1 MLIKKRLFLGL
12 LLAVATG
19 AVFAQERGTKEE
31 AVSMMAEAIKHTK
44 QAGLAKALDDFTNDK
59 ANWVSKDLYVSAIDS
74 KGNSLAHGFNPKQV
88 GRNLWELKD
97 PNGVLLVQDL
107 IKTGSE
113 KGEGWVSYQ
122 WPDPLTKKMADKSS
136 LVRRVPGA
144 DAFLI
149 IGIYR

>member
-1 MLIKKRLFLGL
+1 M
-12 LLAVATG
+12 
-19 AVFAQERGTKEE
+19 
-31 AVSMMAEAIKHTK
+31 SMMAEAIKHTK
-44 QAGLAKALDDFTNDK
+44 QVGLTKALDRLHQRQGELGFQGL
-59 ANWVSKDLYVSAIDS
+59 VVSAIDS

-107 IKTGSE
+107 VKTGSE